1 MYQSAFIA
9 TSLFCIS
16 ILGCQPVETTPAS
29 DMALRSGVYPDDALP
44 GSSPQLFATDL
55 VSTDLNERDAAFSS
69 DGNLFYYT
77 LMVGAAGT
85 IVEVKKEQGKWLAPE
100 IASFSGTYSDLEPFI
115 TPDGQRLYF
124 VSNRPVNESDEV
136 ADYDIWYTN
145 KVDGGWGEPVNLG
158 PPVNTEANEFYPSLT
173 AEGTIYFTVK
183 PTGASNE
190 DLFSAVFSDGAFQK
204 PERLP
209 DAINTDFDEFNAL
222 VDPAG
227 QYILFSSYGRPD
239 GLGGGDLYVSF
250 KDDDETWLPAVNLGP
265 TINSSGLDYCPAV
278 TPDGAYFVFSSRRSN
293 QTDTPRQTYQEM
305 MERLRRPGN
314 GAGDL
319 YWMEMEPIRALK

>member
-1 MYQSAFIA
+1 MDRSVFIA
-9 TSLFCIS
+9 TSLICLT
-16 ILGCQPVETTPAS
+16 ILSCQPVETAPAS
-29 DMALRSGVYPDDALP
+29 AEALRRGEYPDGVLP
-44 GSSPQLFATDL
+44 GKSSQLFAAGL
-55 VSTDLNERDAAFSS
+55 ISTGLNERDAAFSS
-69 DGNLFYYT
+69 DGTLFYYT

-145 KVDGGWGEPVNLG
+145 KVDDGWGEPVNLG

-173 AEGTIYFTVK
+173 DAGTLYFTVK

-190 DLFSAVFSDGAFQK
+190 DLFSSAFSDGAFQA

-209 DAINTDFDEFNAL
+209 EAINTDFDEFNAL
-222 VDPAG
+222 IDPAE

-239 GLGGGDLYVSF
+239 GMGGGDLYVSF
-250 KDDDETWLPAVNLGP
+250 KDQDGTWLQATNLG
-265 TINSSGLDYCPAV
+265 TSINSTGLDYCPAV
-278 TPDGAYFVFSSRRSN
+278 TPDGAYFIFSSRRTI

-305 MERLRRPGN
+305 IERLRSPGN

-319 YWMEMEPIRALK
+319 YWMEMESIHALK